1 MKKLIYILLLLIFA
15 QCGGPEAR
23 RPVKVKSGSF
33 LKESAERNRELLALE
48 EEMIQSIIAADSLH
62 QYYSTDFGAWYY
74 YEQQSAED
82 GMHPDTDDLVTLN
95 YNMVNFDNDT
105 IYTKEEIGMIQF
117 RVDKEDFFPGL
128 RNSVKILKAGEV
140 VTFLFPSSLVY
151 GYHGDGERIGTN
163 IPVKSTISILDIEKS
178 TDSIQN

>member
-1 MKKLIYILLLLIFA
+1 MKKLSYILVLILFA

-33 LKESAERNRELLALE
+33 LKQSVERNKELLAQE
-48 EEMIQSIIAADSLH
+48 EKLIQALITSDSLH
-62 QYYSTDFGAWYY
+62 QYLSTDFGAWYY

-82 GMHPDTDDLVTLN
+82 VLSPDTDDLVTLN
-95 YNMVNFDNDT
+95 YNMISLDNDT
-105 IYTKEEIGMIQF
+105 IYSKEEIGLIQF

-128 RNSVKILKAGEV
+128 RNGIKILKADEV
-140 VTFLFPSSLVY
+140 ATFLFPSSLAY
-151 GYHGDGERIGTN
+151 GYHGDGNKIGTN
-163 IPVKSTISILDIEKS
+163 IPVKSTISILAIEKS